1 MKKRMK
7 CLLALM
13 LALITVMMC
22 AIPASATWYYPDGAS
37 VYEHIVNTDNYNRTI
52 YVYHKDNYGNLLK
65 YCEYYTGT
73 IGDYDVFG
81 DSIYGHDIVAYESNQ
96 GLGEQCHLTWAAGN
110 DSTAAYGQIGYQ
122 FYKLISKKSLT
133 LNFTYQKH
141 EATTFNIKHY
151 TVDKNGTK
159 TLYDSSTAVYTYGN
173 SMSIYRKYPTGYSLR
188 DGYVSSI
195 TGAFTYDVLDIE
207 DNVEDRLYYN
217 RVWDPHNGEMY
228 DRKSFTWTDKDWLD
242 YCINREI
249 NVTFIY
255 DLNKYTINFNAN
267 GGSGAPSS
275 VTKYY
280 GESLTLP
287 DTVPTRSGYTFK
299 GWGTSSSSTS
309 PSYQPGGNYTSN
321 SGRTLYAIWESNAPT
336 TYTVSYNANG
346 GSGAPAS
353 QTKTKNVTLTLSPTK
368 PTRSGYTFLGWSTS
382 SSATSA
388 TYSAG
393 GSFTTNANTTLYAV
407 WQKNATTYTVSYN
420 ANGGSGAPAAQ
431 TKTHGVTLNLSSTK
445 PTRSGYTFLGWST
458 SSSATSA
465 TYSAGGSYTANAS
478 ATLYAVWSYN
488 APAPTPVTTYTVSYN
503 ANGGSGAPA
512 AQTKTKDVA
521 LTLSSATPY
530 RSGYTFLGWSTSST
544 ASSPSYYA
552 GGRYTTNAS
561 VTLYAVWSKN
571 LSSYTVSYN
580 ANGGSGAPASQ
591 TKTEGVTL
599 TLSSTTPYRSGYTF
613 LGWSTSSSA
622 SYPTYYAGGS
632 YTTNASVT
640 LYAVWEQNAPE
651 TYTVR
656 YNANGG
662 SGAPSSQ
669 TKTED
674 VALTLSYVTPTRSG
688 YDFLG
693 WSTSSTATSATYEP
707 GDSYTANASVT
718 LYAVWEET
726 NYDFSIS
733 NLTVSNSEPYKYD
746 QITVKVRTD
755 SWDQVNAYSDIPVQL
770 YYDGRLV
777 STQYVDFSVYGV
789 ANITFTLN
797 VGSSVGNKT
806 IEARI
811 NWADHNSETRT
822 GNNTVSTTINVQDYD
837 YEVTA
842 DPVSSVGYYCEGM
855 EVISSFYVANNSDY
869 DIIPSMH
876 NTARFTAYYYNGSQ
890 RVVISTQDWDD
901 VVIPAAGTN
910 LVYFKWTVPTG
921 LNGKT
926 VYLDC
931 TVNADR
937 HMNETNYDNNT
948 ASFSTMIS
956 TVANSQ
962 TPNTRFESEAPS
974 SYQNVSS
981 PAVSTDK
988 ATWTMWEYENGSF
1001 VLKRYGVQ
1009 ISSVSPVVAPSTD
1022 CVTAV
1027 YENGKWT
1034 MRSGYGITMSYAP
1047 TISTVSG
1054 YNRPD
1059 SNAYTSVQYVVATFP
1074 EFRYF
1079 DTNGNCRTLQY
1090 VNGSYQFVQNS
1101 DADGNARV
1109 HFIPVY
1115 VRDGNYTVSV
1125 TATHVWTPA
1134 GMIEATR
1141 SANVIIIDGTI
1152 YDDWYQG

>member
-1 MKKRMK
+1 M
-7 CLLALM
+7 
-13 LALITVMMC
+13 
-22 AIPASATWYYPDGAS
+22 
-37 VYEHIVNTDNYNRTI
+37 
-52 YVYHKDNYGNLLK
+52 
-65 YCEYYTGT
+65 
-73 IGDYDVFG
+73 
-81 DSIYGHDIVAYESNQ
+81 
-96 GLGEQCHLTWAAGN
+96 
-110 DSTAAYGQIGYQ
+110 
-122 FYKLISKKSLT
+122 
-133 LNFTYQKH
+133 
-141 EATTFNIKHY
+141 
-151 TVDKNGTK
+151 
-159 TLYDSSTAVYTYGN
+159 
-173 SMSIYRKYPTGYSLR
+173 
-188 DGYVSSI
+188 
-195 TGAFTYDVLDIE
+195 
-207 DNVEDRLYYN
+207 
-217 RVWDPHNGEMY
+217 
-228 DRKSFTWTDKDWLD
+228 
-242 YCINREI
+242 
-249 NVTFIY
+249 
-255 DLNKYTINFNAN
+255 
-267 GGSGAPSS
+267 
-275 VTKYY
+275 
-280 GESLTLP
+280 
-287 DTVPTRSGYTFK
+287 
-299 GWGTSSSSTS
+299 
-309 PSYQPGGNYTSN
+309 
-321 SGRTLYAIWESNAPT
+321 
-336 TYTVSYNANG
+336 
-346 GSGAPAS
+346 
-353 QTKTKNVTLTLSPTK
+353 
-368 PTRSGYTFLGWSTS
+368 
-382 SSATSA
+382 
-388 TYSAG
+388 
-393 GSFTTNANTTLYAV
+393 
-407 WQKNATTYTVSYN
+407 
-420 ANGGSGAPAAQ
+420 
-431 TKTHGVTLNLSSTK
+431 
-445 PTRSGYTFLGWST
+445 
-458 SSSATSA
+458 
-465 TYSAGGSYTANAS
+465 
-478 ATLYAVWSYN
+478 
-488 APAPTPVTTYTVSYN
+488 
-503 ANGGSGAPA
+503 
-512 AQTKTKDVA
+512 
-521 LTLSSATPY
+521 
-530 RSGYTFLGWSTSST
+530 
-544 ASSPSYYA
+544 
-552 GGRYTTNAS
+552 
-561 VTLYAVWSKN
+561 
-571 LSSYTVSYN
+571 
-580 ANGGSGAPASQ
+580 
-591 TKTEGVTL
+591 
-599 TLSSTTPYRSGYTF
+599 
-613 LGWSTSSSA
+613 
-622 SYPTYYAGGS
+622 
-632 YTTNASVT
+632 
-640 LYAVWEQNAPE
+640 
-651 TYTVR
+651 
-656 YNANGG
+656 
-662 SGAPSSQ
+662 
-669 TKTED
+669 
-674 VALTLSYVTPTRSG
+674 
-688 YDFLG
+688 
-693 WSTSSTATSATYEP
+693 
-707 GDSYTANASVT
+707 
-718 LYAVWEET
+718 
-726 NYDFSIS
+726 
-733 NLTVSNSEPYKYD
+733 TVSNSEPYKYD

-842 DPVSSVGYYCEGM
+842 DPVSSAGYYCEGM

-890 RVVISTQDWDD
+890 KVVISTQDWDD

-948 ASFSTMIS
+948 ASFSTTIS

-974 SYQNVSS
+974 SYQNVSA

-1034 MRSGYGITMSYAP
+1034 MRSGYGITMSYDP

-1125 TATHVWTPA
+1125 TVTHVWTPA